1 MNVSKSEFRA
11 IMSAVQ
17 KALSIT
23 QLLAMTSIQMDEKE
37 SNSTLRL
44 VFVVG

>member
-1 MNVSKSEFRA
+1 
-11 IMSAVQ
+11 MSAVQ